1 MGSGV
6 RGPFRLLLSRSG
18 AKDNSVK
25 RTIADGVTQGLLGYA
40 SKDPRGQIRLEKMRE
55 SLFDAE
61 VDISDDTYILK
72 AEDAQKLL
80 EPPRLAK
87 LNIRPE
93 NVVVKV
99 GEQAQFSCAAVD
111 QYGQQFPLPA
121 SAWSAAGGTITAA
134 GLFTAGQSGGAFN
147 VRAAAAGLESQAE
160 IRIRTKDE
168 PTPAPAPPGEQILRW
183 RGVVLTQEWMNIFT
197 KVLTRFASSPN
208 LKLEVSVEVP
218 IDREQ
223 PSPKPTTPASA

>member
-72 AEDAQKLL
+72 AEDSRKRRGESRRAGAILM
-80 EPPRLAK
+80 RGGRS
-87 LNIRPE
+87 IRPAIPIAC
-93 NVVVKV
+93 KRMV
-99 GEQAQFSCAAVD
+99 GRRRHDYRCRLVHCRPERRS
-111 QYGQQFPLPA
+111 L
-121 SAWSAAGGTITAA
+121 
-134 GLFTAGQSGGAFN
+134 
-147 VRAAAAGLESQAE
+147 
-160 IRIRTKDE
+160 
-168 PTPAPAPPGEQILRW
+168 
-183 RGVVLTQEWMNIFT
+183 
-197 KVLTRFASSPN
+197 
-208 LKLEVSVEVP
+208 
-218 IDREQ
+218 
-223 PSPKPTTPASA
+223 

>member
-25 RTIADGVTQGLLGYA
+25 RTIADGVTQGLFGYA

-72 AEDAQKLL
+72 A
-80 EPPRLAK
+80 PRLAK

-121 SAWSAAGGTITAA
+121 SAWSAAG
-134 GLFTAGQSGGAFN
+134 
-147 VRAAAAGLESQAE
+147 
-160 IRIRTKDE
+160 
-168 PTPAPAPPGEQILRW
+168 
-183 RGVVLTQEWMNIFT
+183 
-197 KVLTRFASSPN
+197 
-208 LKLEVSVEVP
+208 
-218 IDREQ
+218 
-223 PSPKPTTPASA
+223 

>member
-25 RTIADGVTQGLLGYA
+25 RTVADGVTPGLFGYA

-72 AEDAQKLL
+72 AEDSQKLL

-121 SAWSAAGGTITAA
+121 SAWSASGGTITAA

-147 VRAAAAGLESQAE
+147 VPHSCGRPRVAGGDSHQDQGRACSSAGAAGRANPPLARRCSHARVDEHLHESPNPLRIVAESQAGSQ
-160 IRIRTKDE
+160 R
-168 PTPAPAPPGEQILRW
+168 
-183 RGVVLTQEWMNIFT
+183 
-197 KVLTRFASSPN
+197 
-208 LKLEVSVEVP
+208 
-218 IDREQ
+218 
-223 PSPKPTTPASA
+223 